1 MKIHIIAQRLEADRI
16 LPRLANLLSEK
27 TNWTISDSPDEHA
40 DINYFLPY
48 LELDRFK
55 TFNKTK
61 IAAWFTHYETD
72 VPDKQKIWQDAAKR
86 CDVRLTSAR
95 KYYDMLIGFG
105 PTFIV
110 TPPLDTDKF
119 KPIVR

>member
-16 LPRLANLLSEK
+16 LPRLANMLADN
-27 TNWTISDSPDEHA
+27 TNWSISESPDEFA
-40 DINYFLPY
+40 DVNYFLPY
-48 LELDRFK
+48 LELDRFR

-61 IAAWFTHYETD
+61 IVAWFTHYETD
-72 VPDKQKIWQDAAKR
+72 VPDKQKIWLDAAKR

-95 KYYDMLIGFG
+95 KYYNMLIEFG

-119 KPIVR
+119 KPEKP